1 MVFVIPEII
10 FFISKQKTTYK
21 YYNCNNKRILLELT
35 RQEESALKGEQGEV
49 MQMAH
54 RILVATG
61 EATDAEKLI
70 PIEWAHLSGVNY
82 NTIGDAGEEFLS
94 SISKDARVK
103 VKTTLNPMG
112 FDIDNVS
119 NYGLDENFISK
130 QLSIKNSYENMG
142 VIPSFSCIPY
152 EIYDIPKSET
162 QVAFAESNAAIHANS
177 FDNLKTNK
185 ESAFSALASAI
196 IGKSPYSSL
205 RKEDEPN
212 ITIRMKVKNPNE
224 LTYGML
230 GFFAG
235 KVGDTSVNI
244 SGLGEMDKRQTKAMC
259 GGMGTSGTCAK
270 FIFGDGDSDCEK
282 IDFDEKEMQNIHDE
296 LNTAE
301 KGDLIT
307 LGSPQ
312 LGLDEI
318 SDLAGKLK
326 GRSFQKRCMV
336 FLPRTVKEQAR
347 KIGYTNELERAGCEI
362 LSDCCTC
369 LSPLISKDNVDAVT
383 TNSIKGAFYLKN
395 SNGVDVNLKSLSQ
408 IVEDETR

>member
-1 MVFVIPEII
+1 MQLTHDE
-10 FFISKQKTTYK
+10 
-21 YYNCNNKRILLELT
+21 EL
-35 RQEESALKGEQGEV
+35 ALKGEQGEIL
-49 MQMAH
+49 QMAY

-70 PIEWAHLSGVNY
+70 PITWAHLSGVNY

-94 SISKDARVK
+94 SIQKEARVK
-103 VKTTLNPMG
+103 IKTTLNPMG
-112 FDIDNVS
+112 FDIDNVQ

-130 QLSIKNSYENMG
+130 QLSIRKSYETMG

-152 EIYDIPKSET
+152 EIFDIPENGT

-177 FDNLKTNK
+177 YDNLKTNK
-185 ESAFSALASAI
+185 ESAFSALASALT
-196 IGKSPYSSL
+196 GKSPYSSL
-205 RKEDEPN
+205 RKEDAPN
-212 ITIRMKVKNPNE
+212 ITIRMNVKNPDE

-235 KVGDTSVNI
+235 KVGDVSVNI
-244 SGLGEMDKRQTKAMC
+244 SGLGEMDNRQCKAMC

-270 FIFGDGDSDCEK
+270 FLFQDGDPNCEK

-296 LNTAE
+296 LNTTE

-318 SDLAGKLK
+318 SELASRLK
-326 GRSFQKRCMV
+326 GRSFDKRCMI
-336 FLPRTVKEQAR
+336 FCPRTVKDQAT
-347 KIGYTNELERAGCEI
+347 KIGYINELERAGCEI
-362 LSDCCTC
+362 LADCCTC
-369 LSPLISKDNVDAVT
+369 LTPLISKENVDAVT
-383 TNSIKGAFYLKN
+383 TNSIKGAYYLKN
-395 SNGVDVNLKSLSQ
+395 SNGVDIKLKSLSE
-408 IVEDETR
+408 IIEDETK

>member
-1 MVFVIPEII
+1 M
-10 FFISKQKTTYK
+10 
-21 YYNCNNKRILLELT
+21 ELT
-35 RQEESALKGEQGEV
+35 REEESALKGEQGEI
-49 MQMAH
+49 MEMAY

-61 EATDAEKLI
+61 EATDAEKLV
-70 PIEWAHLSGVNY
+70 PIEWTHLSGVNY

-130 QLSIKNSYENMG
+130 QLSIRNSYETMG

-152 EIYDIPKSET
+152 EIFDIPKDGT

-177 FDNLKTNK
+177 YDNLKTNK
-185 ESAFSALASAI
+185 ESAFSALASALT
-196 IGKSPYSSL
+196 GKSPYSSL
-205 RKEDEPN
+205 RKEDSPN
-212 ITIRMKVKNPNE
+212 VTIRMKVDDPNE

-235 KVGDTSVNI
+235 KVGDISVNV
-244 SGLGEMDKRQTKAMC
+244 SGLGEMDNRQCKAMC

-270 FIFGDGDSDCEK
+270 FIFGEGDSDTEK
-282 IDFDEKEMQNIHDE
+282 IDFDEKAMQNVHDE
-296 LNTAE
+296 LNTSE
-301 KGDLIT
+301 TGDVIT

-312 LGLDEI
+312 LGLEEI
-318 SDLAGKLK
+318 SELAGKLK
-326 GRSFQKRCMV
+326 GRTFEKRCMI
-336 FLPRTVKEQAR
+336 FTPRTVKEQAN

-369 LSPLISKDNVDAVT
+369 LTPLINKDNVDAVT

-395 SNGVDVNLKSLSQ
+395 SNGVGVNLKSLSQ
-408 IVEDETR
+408 IIEDETK

>member
-1 MVFVIPEII
+1 M
-10 FFISKQKTTYK
+10 
-21 YYNCNNKRILLELT
+21 ELT
-35 RQEESALKGEQGEV
+35 RNEESALKGEQGEIL
-49 MQMAH
+49 QMAY
-54 RILVATG
+54 RILIATG
-61 EATDAEKLI
+61 EATDAEKLV

-94 SISKDARVK
+94 SISKRARVK
-103 VKTTLNPMG
+103 IKTTLNPMG

-130 QLSIKNSYENMG
+130 QLSIRNSYETMG
-142 VIPSFSCIPY
+142 VTPSFSCIPY
-152 EIYDIPKSET
+152 EIFDIPKNGT

-177 FDNLKTNK
+177 YDDLKTNK
-185 ESAFSALASAI
+185 ESAFSALASAVT
-196 IGKSPYSSL
+196 GKSPFSSL
-205 RKEDEPN
+205 RKEDTSN
-212 ITIRMKVKNPNE
+212 ITIRMKVENPDE
-224 LTYGML
+224 LVYGML

-244 SGLGEMDKRQTKAMC
+244 SGLGDMDNRQSKAMC

-270 FIFGDGDSDCEK
+270 FLFGEGDSDCEK
-282 IDFDEKEMQNIHDE
+282 VDFDEKEMQNVHDE

-301 KGDLIT
+301 NGDLIT

-312 LGLDEI
+312 LGLEEI
-318 SDLAGKLK
+318 SDLTSKLK
-326 GRSFQKRCMV
+326 GRSFKKRCMI
-336 FLPRTVKEQAR
+336 FCPRTVKEQAR

-369 LSPLISKDNVDAVT
+369 LSPLINKDNVDAVT

-395 SNGVDVNLKSLSQ
+395 SNGVGVNLKPLLQ
-408 IVEDETR
+408 IIEDETR

>member
-1 MVFVIPEII
+1 M
-10 FFISKQKTTYK
+10 
-21 YYNCNNKRILLELT
+21 ELT
-35 RQEESALKGEQGEV
+35 KEEESALKGEQGET
-49 MQMAH
+49 MEMAY
-54 RILVATG
+54 RILSATG
-61 EATDAEKLI
+61 EATDAEKLV
-70 PIEWAHLSGVNY
+70 PVKWVHLSGVNY

-94 SISKDARVK
+94 NISKDARVK

-119 NYGLDENFISK
+119 NYNLDNNFISK
-130 QLSIKNSYENMG
+130 QLSIKKSYETMG

-152 EIYDIPKSET
+152 EIFDIPENGT

-177 FDNLKTNK
+177 YDNLKTNK

-196 IGKSPYSSL
+196 TGKSPYSSL
-205 RKEDEPN
+205 RKEDSPN
-212 ITIRMKVKNPNE
+212 ITIRMKVSSPNE
-224 LTYGML
+224 LIYGML

-244 SGLGEMDKRQTKAMC
+244 SGLGEMDTRQCKAMC

-270 FIFGDGDSDCEK
+270 FLFGEGESDCEK
-282 IDFDEKEMQNIHDE
+282 IDFDEKEMQNVHDE

-301 KGDLIT
+301 KGDIIT

-312 LGLDEI
+312 LGLEEI
-318 SDLAGKLK
+318 ADLTNKLK
-326 GRSFQKRCMV
+326 GRSFKKRCMV
-336 FLPRTVKEQAR
+336 FTPRTIKEQAK

-369 LSPLISKDNVDAVT
+369 LTPLINKESVDAVT

-395 SNGVDVNLKSLSQ
+395 SNGVNVNLKSLSQ
-408 IVEDETR
+408 IIKDETS

>member
-1 MVFVIPEII
+1 M
-10 FFISKQKTTYK
+10 
-21 YYNCNNKRILLELT
+21 ELT
-35 RQEESALKGEQGEV
+35 RDEESALKGERGEI
-49 MQMAH
+49 MQMAY

-61 EATDAEKLI
+61 EATDAEKLV

-112 FDIDNVS
+112 FDNDNVM

-130 QLSIKNSYENMG
+130 QLSIKKSYETMG

-152 EIYDIPKSET
+152 EIFEIPKSGS

-177 FDNLKTNK
+177 YDSLKTNK
-185 ESAFSALASAI
+185 ESAFSALASALT
-196 IGKSPYSSL
+196 GKSPYSSL
-205 RKEDEPN
+205 RKEDSAN
-212 ITIRMKVKNPNE
+212 ITIRMKITNPNE

-235 KVGDTSVNI
+235 KVGETSVNI
-244 SGLGEMDKRQTKAMC
+244 SGLTEMDRRQRKAMC

-270 FIFGDGDSDCEK
+270 FYFDDRDSQSEK
-282 IDFDEKEMQNIHDE
+282 IDFDEKEMQNVYDE
-296 LNTAE
+296 LNTSE

-312 LGLDEI
+312 LGLEEI

-326 GRSFQKRCMV
+326 GRSFKKRCMV
-336 FLPRTVKEQAR
+336 FSPRTVVDQAR
-347 KIGYTNELERAGCEI
+347 KIGYIAQLESAGCEI

-369 LSPLISKDNVDAVT
+369 LSPLICKDEVDAVT

-395 SNGVDVNLKSLSQ
+395 SNGVGINLKPLSK
-408 IVEDETR
+408 IIEDETQ

>member
-1 MVFVIPEII
+1 M
-10 FFISKQKTTYK
+10 
-21 YYNCNNKRILLELT
+21 ELT
-35 RQEESALKGEQGEV
+35 REEESALKGEQGET
-49 MQMAH
+49 MQTAY

-61 EATDAEKLI
+61 EATDAEKLV

-103 VKTTLNPMG
+103 VKTSLNPMG

-119 NYGLDENFISK
+119 NYNLDDNFISK
-130 QLSIKNSYENMG
+130 QLSIKQSYETMG

-152 EIYDIPKSET
+152 EIFDIPKEGT
-162 QVAFAESNAAIHANS
+162 QVSFAESNAAIHANS

-196 IGKSPYSSL
+196 TGKSPYSSL
-205 RKEDEPN
+205 RKETSPKL
-212 ITIRMKVKNPNE
+212 TIRMKIDNPNE

-235 KVGDTSVNI
+235 KVGDESVNI
-244 SGLGEMDKRQTKAMC
+244 SGIGQMDTRSCKSLC

-270 FIFGDGDSDCEK
+270 FNFDEDDSETEK
-282 IDFDEKEMQNIHDE
+282 VDFDENELNKVYDE
-296 LNTAE
+296 LNTCE

-312 LGLDEI
+312 LGLEEI
-318 SDLAGKLK
+318 SDLAVKLK
-326 GRSFQKRCMV
+326 GRSFKKRCMI
-336 FLPRTVKEQAR
+336 FCPRTVKEQAT
-347 KIGYTNELERAGCEI
+347 KLGHTNKLEQAGCEI

-369 LSPLISKDNVDAVT
+369 LTPLIKKEEVDGVT
-383 TNSIKGAFYLKN
+383 TNSIKGAYYLKN
-395 SNGVDVNLKSLSQ
+395 SNGVDVNLKSLSE
-408 IVEDETR
+408 IIEDETK

>member
-1 MVFVIPEII
+1 M
-10 FFISKQKTTYK
+10 
-21 YYNCNNKRILLELT
+21 LELT
-35 RQEESALKGEQGEV
+35 KEEESALKGEQGE
-49 MQMAH
+49 MIQMAY

-61 EATDAEKLI
+61 EATDADKLI
-70 PIEWAHLSGVNY
+70 PIKWAHLSGVNY

-119 NYGLDENFISK
+119 NYNLDENFISK
-130 QLSIKNSYENMG
+130 QLSIKKSYETMG

-152 EIYDIPKSET
+152 EIFDIPEDGT

-177 FDNLKTNK
+177 YDNLKTNK
-185 ESAFSALASAI
+185 ESSFSALASAI
-196 IGKSPYSSL
+196 TGKSPYSSL
-205 RKEDEPN
+205 RKEDSPN
-212 ITIRMKVKNPNE
+212 VTIRMKVGNANE

-244 SGLGEMDKRQTKAMC
+244 SGLGEMDRRQCKAMC

-270 FIFGDGDSDCEK
+270 FMFGEGEPGCEK
-282 IDFDEKEMQNIHDE
+282 VDFDKKEMQNVHDE

-312 LGLDEI
+312 LGLEEI
-318 SDLAGKLK
+318 SDLVSKLK

-336 FLPRTVKEQAR
+336 FCPRTVKEQAK
-347 KIGYTNELERAGCEI
+347 KIGYTNELERSGCEI

-369 LSPLISKDNVDAVT
+369 LTPLICKDKVDAVT

-395 SNGVDVNLKSLSQ
+395 SNGVDVNLKSLSE

>member
-1 MVFVIPEII
+1 M
-10 FFISKQKTTYK
+10 
-21 YYNCNNKRILLELT
+21 ELT
-35 RQEESALKGEQGEV
+35 REEESALKGEEGEI
-49 MQMAH
+49 MQMAY

-61 EATDAEKLI
+61 EATDADKLI
-70 PIEWAHLSGVNY
+70 PIEWTHLSGVNY

-112 FDIDNVS
+112 FDNDTVA
-119 NYGLDENFISK
+119 NYNLDENFITK
-130 QLSIKNSYENMG
+130 QLSIKNSYETMG

-152 EIYDIPKSET
+152 EIFDIPKKDT

-177 FDNLKTNK
+177 YDNLKTNK
-185 ESAFSALASAI
+185 ESAFSALASALT
-196 IGKSPYSSL
+196 GKSPYSSL
-205 RKEDEPN
+205 RKEDSPN
-212 ITIRMKVKNPNE
+212 LTINMNVKNPNE

-244 SGLGEMDKRQTKAMC
+244 SGLEEMDKRQRKAMC

-270 FIFGDGDSDCEK
+270 FLFGEGDSDCEK
-282 IDFDEKEMQNIHDE
+282 IEFDEKEVQNIHDE

-301 KGDLIT
+301 KGDIIT

-312 LGLDEI
+312 LGLDEM
-318 SDLAGKLK
+318 SDLVAKLK
-326 GRSFQKRCMV
+326 GRSFKKRCMI
-336 FLPRTVKEQAR
+336 FTPRTVKEQAK

-362 LSDCCTC
+362 LADCCTC
-369 LSPLISKDNVDAVT
+369 LTPLINKDSIDAVT

-395 SNGVDVNLKSLSQ
+395 SNGVGVNLKPLSK
-408 IVEDETR
+408 IIEEETS

>member
-1 MVFVIPEII
+1 M
-10 FFISKQKTTYK
+10 Y
-21 YYNCNNKRILLELT
+21 LT
-35 RQEESALKGEQGEV
+35 REEESALKGEQGET
-49 MQMAH
+49 MQMAY

-61 EATDAEKLI
+61 EATDADKLI
-70 PIEWAHLSGVNY
+70 PIEWTHLAGVNY

-94 SISKDARVK
+94 GISKDARVK

-119 NYGLDENFISK
+119 NYNLDENFISK
-130 QLSIKNSYENMG
+130 QLSIRKSYETMG

-152 EIYDIPKSET
+152 EIFDIPKNGT

-177 FDNLKTNK
+177 YDNLKTNK
-185 ESAFSALASAI
+185 ESAFSALASALT
-196 IGKSPYSSL
+196 GKSPYSSL
-205 RKEDEPN
+205 RKEDTPN
-212 ITIRMKVKNPNE
+212 ITIRMNVKNPNE

-244 SGLGEMDKRQTKAMC
+244 SGLEEMDNRQCKAMC

-270 FIFGDGDSDCEK
+270 FIFGDGDSDSEK
-282 IDFDEKEMQNIHDE
+282 IDFDEKELQNIHDE

-301 KGDLIT
+301 KGDIIT

-318 SDLAGKLK
+318 SDLVGKLK
-326 GRSFQKRCMV
+326 GRSFKKRCMV
-336 FLPRTVKEQAR
+336 FTPRTIKEQAR

-369 LSPLISKDNVDAVT
+369 LTPLINKDNVDAVT

-395 SNGVDVNLKSLSQ
+395 SNGVNVNLKSLSQ
-408 IVEDETR
+408 IIEDETR

>member
-1 MVFVIPEII
+1 
-10 FFISKQKTTYK
+10 
-21 YYNCNNKRILLELT
+21 LELT
-35 RQEESALKGEQGEV
+35 KDEESALKGEHGET
-49 MQMAH
+49 MQMAY

-70 PIEWAHLSGVNY
+70 PIEWTHLSGVNY
-82 NTIGDAGEEFLS
+82 NTIGDAGEELLS
-94 SISKDARVK
+94 GISKDARVK

-130 QLSIKNSYENMG
+130 QLSIKNSYETMG

-152 EIYDIPKSET
+152 EIFDIPKDGT

-177 FDNLKTNK
+177 YDNLKTNK
-185 ESAFSALASAI
+185 ESAFSALASALT
-196 IGKSPYSSL
+196 GKSPYSSL
-205 RKEDEPN
+205 RKEDKPN
-212 ITIRMKVKNPNE
+212 ITINMKIKNPNE
-224 LTYGML
+224 LSYGML

-244 SGLGEMDKRQTKAMC
+244 SGLSEMDNRQCKAMC

-282 IDFDEKEMQNIHDE
+282 IDFDEKELQNVHDE

-301 KGDLIT
+301 NGDIIT

-312 LGLDEI
+312 LGLEEI
-318 SDLAGKLK
+318 TELTEKLK
-326 GRSFQKRCMV
+326 GRSFKKRCMV
-336 FLPRTVKEQAR
+336 FTPRTVKVQMQ
-347 KIGYTNELERAGCEI
+347 KLGYTNELERAGCEI

-369 LSPLISKDNVDAVT
+369 LTPLINKDNVDTVT

-395 SNGVDVNLKSLSQ
+395 SNGVGVNLKSLSQ
-408 IVEDETR
+408 IIEDETKWIRF

>member
-1 MVFVIPEII
+1 M
-10 FFISKQKTTYK
+10 
-21 YYNCNNKRILLELT
+21 ELT
-35 RQEESALKGEQGEV
+35 RDEESALKGEQGEI
-49 MQMAH
+49 MQMAY

-61 EATDAEKLI
+61 EATDADKLI

-112 FDIDNVS
+112 FDIENVS
-119 NYGLDENFISK
+119 NYNLDENFISK
-130 QLSIKNSYENMG
+130 QLSIKNSYEAIG
-142 VIPSFSCIPY
+142 VTPSFSCIPY
-152 EIYDIPKSET
+152 EIFDIPKKNT

-177 FDNLKTNK
+177 YDNLKTNK

-196 IGKSPYSSL
+196 TGKSPYSSL
-205 RKEDEPN
+205 RKEDSPN
-212 ITIRMKVKNPNE
+212 LSIRMKINDPTE

-244 SGLGEMDKRQTKAMC
+244 SGLGEMDKRQCKAMC

-270 FIFGDGDSDCEK
+270 FLFDKDEPGIEE
-282 IDFDEKEMQNIHDE
+282 IDFDEKEVQNVHDE
-296 LNTAE
+296 LNTVE
-301 KGDLIT
+301 KGDIIT

-318 SDLAGKLK
+318 SDLANKLK
-326 GRSFQKRCMV
+326 GRSFKKRCMV
-336 FLPRTVKEQAR
+336 FTPRTVKEQAR
-347 KIGYTNELERAGCEI
+347 KIGYINELERAGCEI

-369 LSPLISKDNVDAVT
+369 LTPLINKDSVDAVT

-395 SNGVDVNLKSLSQ
+395 SNGVDVNLKSLSK
-408 IVEDETR
+408 IIEEETR

>member
-1 MVFVIPEII
+1 
-10 FFISKQKTTYK
+10 
-21 YYNCNNKRILLELT
+21 LELT
-35 RQEESALKGEQGEV
+35 REEESALKGEHGEI

-112 FDIDNVS
+112 FDIDNVTK
-119 NYGLDENFISK
+119 YELDDNFVSK
-130 QLSIKNSYENMG
+130 QLSIKKSYETMG

-152 EIYDIPKSET
+152 EIFDIPKAGT

-177 FDNLKTNK
+177 YDNLKTNK
-185 ESAFSALASAI
+185 ESAFSALASALV
-196 IGKSPYSSL
+196 GKSPYSAI
-205 RKEDEPN
+205 RKEDSPN

-235 KVGDTSVNI
+235 KIGDVSVNI
-244 SGLGEMDKRQTKAMC
+244 SGLDNMDKRQTKSMC

-270 FIFGDGDSDCEK
+270 FIFGEGNSDCEK
-282 IDFDEKEMQNIHDE
+282 IDFDEKEMQNVNDE

-301 KGDLIT
+301 NGDIIT

-318 SDLAGKLK
+318 SDLVGKLK

-336 FLPRTVKEQAR
+336 FMPRTVNEQAR
-347 KIGYTNELERAGCEI
+347 KIGYTTELERAGCEI

-369 LSPLISKDNVDAVT
+369 LSPLISKDDVDAVT

-395 SNGVDVNLKSLSQ
+395 SNGVDVNLKPLLQ
-408 IVEDETR
+408 IIEDETR